1 MGQYDE
7 TGIWVH
13 RITVPQR
20 VDGVAHALHA
30 IYDNAAQ
37 TIPGDFA
44 TLLQRVDEAHAVTRR
59 RSSLSLHR

>member
-1 MGQYDE
+1 MAKRDE
-7 TGIWVH
+7 TGTWVH

-37 TIPGDFA
+37 TIPRDLA
-44 TLLQRVDEAHAVTRR
+44 ILLQQVDDAEAITRR
-59 RSSLSLHR
+59 RSMLSLHR